1 MKAKNFL
8 PFVMMTLFFASC
20 SPTDLIKKLVDVD
33 DLEEEEEEQKDEDK
47 KDSKN
52 KVAYRYTVTVHNGEH
67 KGTHIYEEVNS
78 PYYYAHYLYDKESK
92 EYFITGAFTNKE
104 HLLSMY
110 MYITK
115 PGSQKVVLTD
125 PLSKRGEMITFVPL
139 ANQHLTLTAVSGEVL
154 FESMTFKPSDVDKNE
169 DHGFVSM
176 KLTFA
181 GTFLNFANK
190 KEGEVE
196 ISGSVEVF

>member
-8 PFVMMTLFFASC
+8 PFVLMTLFFASC

-52 KVAYRYTVTVHNGEH
+52 KVNYRYTVTVHNGEH

-78 PYYYAHYLYDKESK
+78 PYYYAHYLYDKETE
-92 EYFITGAFTNKE
+92 EYFVTGAFTNKE
-104 HLLSMY
+104 HSLSMY
-110 MYITK
+110 IHITE
-115 PGSQKVVLTD
+115 PGSQKVELTG
-125 PLSKRGEMITFVPL
+125 PLSKRGEMVTFVPP
-139 ANQHLTLTAVSGEVL
+139 ANRHLTLTAMSGEVL
-154 FESMTFKPSDVDKNE
+154 FESMTFKPSDIDQDE

-176 KLTFA
+176 KLSFT
-181 GTFLNFANK
+181 GTFINFANE
-190 KEGEVE
+190 KEGEIE